1 MAIQAPRKLFSI
13 DEYER
18 MIETGI
24 LREDDHVELIRGE
37 IVEMSPI
44 GLEHITCVM
53 RLNNLFLTQQ
63 LNRNLLLSVQNPIRV
78 PSNSRPEPDV
88 TVLKWRDDFYAG
100 KHPSSEDVLLLIEVS
115 DTTLADDRNV
125 KMPLYAASG
134 IPEMWIV
141 NLPEGVIEVYA
152 NPAQGG
158 YQYTRLAHRGES
170 LPLPAGLV
178 GAVQVDDILG

>member
-24 LREDDHVELIRGE
+24 LREDDRVELIRGE

-63 LNRNLLLSVQNPIRV
+63 LNHSLILSVQNPIRV
-78 PSNSRPEPDV
+78 PTNSRPQPDV
-88 TVLKWRDDFYAG
+88 TLLKWRDDFYAG

-125 KMPLYAASG
+125 KMPLYAESG
-134 IPEMWIV
+134 VAEMWIV
-141 NLPEGVIEVYA
+141 NLPEAVVEVYSS
-152 NPAQGG
+152 PAQGG
-158 YQYTRLAHRGES
+158 YQHTRVARRGETLS
-170 LPLPAGLV
+170 LHGGLV